1 MDSDGSISERGL
13 LSLSERAWAKAKHR
27 ADVIGP
33 LAALEAVSMDEADKA
48 AVELGISQRQVYK
61 LIRRYRA
68 GEGLMTDLAVK
79 QPAGG
84 KGKTRIAPEVDAL
97 IAEVIKKQ
105 YLTRQ
110 RRSVA
115 VIVREIRM
123 RCKELGYETPA
134 DNTVR
139 ARIRTLDPR
148 KVVNKREGHD
158 AARALMP
165 AAGKAPEPAAPLEVV
180 QIDHTPVDV
189 IVVNEVARE
198 PIGRPYLT
206 LAIDTFTRCIVGM
219 LLTLEAPSATSV
231 GLCLAHMVSDKSGWL
246 GRLGLTD
253 MTWPMHGKPNW
264 IYVDNA
270 PEFYSEAL
278 KRGCEQHG
286 IRRDYRPMGQ
296 PHFGGIIERVIGT
309 AMTMVHELPGTTFSN
324 TKERGKYKSE
334 ARAILTL
341 RELEKWLT
349 LAIGTYH
356 ESVHSSLMEPP
367 VACWNKNVEGTKL
380 FTVTDERAFLIDFLP
395 VERRGVGRYGFVMD
409 HITYYADILKPWI
422 ARREQLDRF
431 ILRRDPRDI
440 SSVWV
445 LDPES
450 QRYLEVPY
458 RAISNPSV
466 TLWEQKKAVEK
477 LREAGRAKVDEA
489 AIFRMIGQMREITET
504 AAKERKGARREM
516 QRRSHLTNERTA
528 VKLTPPPDASA
539 EECAKVKPFDD
550 LEQW

>member
-1 MDSDGSISERGL
+1 MDSDAVISERGL
-13 LSLSERAWAKAKHR
+13 LTLSERAWAKAKHR
-27 ADVIGP
+27 AEVIGP
-33 LAALEAVSMDEADKA
+33 LAALEEVSSSEANKA
-48 AVELGISQRQVYK
+48 AVELGLSQRQIYK
-61 LIRRYRA
+61 LIRRYKA
-68 GEGLMTDLAVK
+68 GEGLVTDLAVK

-84 KGKTRIAPEVDAL
+84 KGKTRIAPEVDTL
-97 IAEVIKKQ
+97 ITEVIKKQ

-123 RCKELGYETPA
+123 RCKECRYKMPS

-139 ARIRTLDPR
+139 ARISSLDPR

-158 AARALMP
+158 AARVLMP
-165 AAGKAPEPAAPLEVV
+165 AAGKAPEPAAPLDVV
-180 QIDHTPVDV
+180 QVDHSPVDV
-189 IVVNEVARE
+189 IVVDEVARE

-246 GRLGLTD
+246 VRLGLTD
-253 MTWPMHGKPNW
+253 MTWPMHGKPTW
-264 IYVDNA
+264 IYLDNA

-286 IRRDYRPMGQ
+286 IKRDYRPGGL

-309 AMTMVHELPGTTFSN
+309 AMTMAHELPGTTFSN
-324 TKERGKYKSE
+324 TQERGKYKSE

-356 ESVHSSLMEPP
+356 ASVHSSLWEPP
-367 VACWNKNVEGTKL
+367 AACWSKNVETAKL
-380 FTVTDERAFLIDFLP
+380 FTVTDEKAFLIDFLP
-395 VERRGVGRYGFVMD
+395 VERRGVGRYGFVID
-409 HITYYADILKPWI
+409 HITYYSDILKPWI

-450 QRYLEVPY
+450 QCYLEIPY

-466 TLWEQKKAVEK
+466 TLWEHKKAMEK
-477 LREAGRAKVDEA
+477 LREAG
-489 AIFRMIGQMREITET
+489 
-504 AAKERKGARREM
+504 
-516 QRRSHLTNERTA
+516 
-528 VKLTPPPDASA
+528 
-539 EECAKVKPFDD
+539 C
-550 LEQW
+550 

>member
-1 MDSDGSISERGL
+1 MDSDAAINERGL
-13 LSLSERAWAKAKHR
+13 LTLSERAWAKAKHR
-27 ADVIGP
+27 ADVIGS
-33 LAALEAVSMDEADKA
+33 LAALEEVSAGEANKA
-48 AVELGISQRQVYK
+48 AAELCISQRHVYK
-61 LIRRYRA
+61 LIRRCKA
-68 GEGLMTDLAVK
+68 GEGLLTDLAVL
-79 QPAGG
+79 QPGGG
-84 KGKTRIAPEVDAL
+84 KGKARIAPEIDSI

-123 RCKELGYETPA
+123 RCKESGYKMPA

-139 ARIRTLDPR
+139 ARIRALDPL
-148 KVVNKREGHD
+148 KVVNKRDGHH
-158 AARALMP
+158 AARTLLP
-165 AAGKAPEPAAPLEVV
+165 AAGKAPEPAAPLDVV
-180 QIDHTPVDV
+180 QIDHSPVDV
-189 IVVNEVARE
+189 IVVDEVARE

-206 LAIDTFTRCIVGM
+206 LGIDTFTRCIVGM

-231 GLCLAHMVSDKSGWL
+231 GLCLAHMVSDKSDWL
-246 GRLGLTD
+246 ARLGLTD
-253 MTWPMHGKPNW
+253 MTWAMHGKPNW

-270 PEFYSEAL
+270 PEFHSEAL
-278 KRGCEQHG
+278 KRGCDQHG
-286 IRRDYRPMGQ
+286 IKRDYRPGGL

-309 AMTMVHELPGTTFSN
+309 AMKMAHELPGTTFSN
-324 TKERGKYKSE
+324 TNERGKYKSE

-356 ESVHSSLMEPP
+356 ESVHSSLWEPP
-367 VACWNKNVEGTKL
+367 ATCWSKSAEISKL
-380 FTVTDERAFLIDFLP
+380 FKVSDEKAFLIDFLP
-395 VERRGVGRYGFVMD
+395 VIRRDIGRTGFVID
-409 HITYYADILKPWI
+409 HITYYSDILKPWI

-450 QRYLEVPY
+450 KRYLEIQY

-466 TLWEQKKAVEK
+466 TLWEHKKAVQK
-477 LREAGRAKVDEA
+477 LREAGRDKVDEA
-489 AIFRMIGQMREITET
+489 SIFQMIGQMREITDT
-504 AAKERKGARREM
+504 AAKETKKARRDKE
-516 QRRSHLTNERTA
+516 RRSHLTKERMPM
-528 VKLTPPPDASA
+528 KLTPPADSPS
-539 EECAKVKPFDD
+539 EEYAKVKPFDD